1 MKASSPIRFFLKMIT
16 IENLFYIIEMGAKNN
31 QPLTSDFN
39 EFIKTVL
46 LQFGHLNFFPK
57 YLSSKSLVL
66 P

>member
-1 MKASSPIRFFLKMIT
+1 
-16 IENLFYIIEMGAKNN
+16 MGAKNN
-31 QPLTSDFN
+31 PPLTSNFN

-57 YLSSKSLVL
+57 YLTSKSLVL